1 MYDFER
7 KKDENKIVGSSP
19 IIHKMYK
26 SSIREEEEEEEKK
39 LIFFTWIFYK
49 LSCFRKKERV

>member
-26 SSIREEEEEEEKK
+26 SSIREEEEEEKK
-39 LIFFTWIFYK
+39 KVNIFYWMFYK
-49 LSCFRKKERV
+49 LSCFRKRERV

>member
-26 SSIREEEEEEEKK
+26 SSIREEEEEEKKK
-39 LIFFTWIFYK
+39 LIFFIG
-49 LSCFRKKERV
+49 CFIN

>member
-26 SSIREEEEEEEKK
+26 SSIREEEEEEEEKKK
-39 LIFFTWIFYK
+39 LIFFTWDI
-49 LSCFRKKERV
+49 L

>member
-1 MYDFER
+1 MYDFET

-19 IIHKMYK
+19 IIQKMYK